1 MDGDEV
7 DDRPT
12 TTTDE
17 DDDEPPWGSKR
28 GFMFSAPRQ
37 VRERGGHVSKGG
49 GSKMHGEASLN
60 LLGIRKCPAC
70 SRRGHLVGGLS
81 GRGRPFVPMVR
92 KYYRTTI
99 GIL

>member
-1 MDGDEV
+1 MGE
-7 DDRPT
+7 
-12 TTTDE
+12 
-17 DDDEPPWGSKR
+17 
-28 GFMFSAPRQ
+28 FIFSARRQ

-70 SRRGHLVGGLS
+70 SRRGHLVGELAD
-81 GRGRPFVPMVR
+81 RGRPFVPMVR

-99 GIL
+99 GLL